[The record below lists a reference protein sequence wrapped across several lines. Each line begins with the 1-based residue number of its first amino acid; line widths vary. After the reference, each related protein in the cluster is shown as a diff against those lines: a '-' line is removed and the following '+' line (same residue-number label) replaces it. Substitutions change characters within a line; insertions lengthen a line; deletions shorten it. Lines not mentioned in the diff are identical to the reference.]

1 MNLEVMIT
9 VSLRISGKV
18 QGVWYRASAK
28 DAALGIGI
36 KGKVWNERN
45 GDVSAV
51 AQGTREQIDAFVK
64 WCKEGPPLAKV
75 QEVKVENVDTV
86 EIFDS
91 FKITRD

>member
-1 MNLEVMIT
+1 MIT

-36 KGKVWNERN
+36 KGKVWNEKN
-45 GDVSAV
+45 GDVGV
-51 AQGTREQIDAFVK
+51 VVQGTREQIDAFVL
-64 WCKEGPPLAKV
+64 WCKEGPPLAQV
-75 QEVKVENVDTV
+75 QEVKVENINTA

-91 FKITRD
+91 FEITRN

>member
-1 MNLEVMIT
+1 MT

-45 GDVSAV
+45 GDVGAV

-75 QEVKVENVDTV
+75 QDVKVEDVNTAEV
-86 EIFDS
+86 FDS
-91 FKITRD
+91 FEITRN

>member
-1 MNLEVMIT
+1 MVT
-9 VSLRISGKV
+9 VLLRISGKV

-36 KGKVWNERN
+36 KGKVWNEQDGN
-45 GDVSAV
+45 VGAIV
-51 AQGTREQIDAFVK
+51 QGTREQIDAFVK

-75 QEVKVENVDTV
+75 EDVQVENVSTA

-91 FKITRD
+91 FEITRK

>member
-1 MNLEVMIT
+1 MVT

-28 DAALGIGI
+28 DAAIGIGI

-45 GDVSAV
+45 GDVGV
-51 AQGTREQIDAFVK
+51 IVQGTREQIDTFIK

-75 QEVKVENVDTV
+75 QDVKVEDVNTE
-86 EIFDS
+86 EIYNS
-91 FKITRD
+91 FEITRN

>member
-1 MNLEVMIT
+1 MIT

-45 GDVSAV
+45 GDVGAV

-75 QEVKVENVDTV
+75 QDVKVENVNTA

-91 FKITRD
+91 FEITRK

>member
-1 MNLEVMIT
+1 MIT

-45 GDVSAV
+45 GDVGAI
-51 AQGTREQIDAFVK
+51 AQGTREQIDAFVL

-75 QEVKVENVDTV
+75 QDVKVENVNTA

-91 FKITRD
+91 FEITRD